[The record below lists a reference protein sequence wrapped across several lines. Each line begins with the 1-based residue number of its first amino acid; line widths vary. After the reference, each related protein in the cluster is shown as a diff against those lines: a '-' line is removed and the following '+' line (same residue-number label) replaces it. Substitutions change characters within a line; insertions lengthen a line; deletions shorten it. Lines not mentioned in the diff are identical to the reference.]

1 MDRGAGSGLEARA
14 LELRRG
20 RRLLA
25 RSLSFGVQPGS
36 YLELTGPN
44 GSGKS
49 TLLRILAGLGRLE
62 TGQVFWNGATF
73 NPQREEAHHAR
84 TLYLGHTDG
93 LKGLLSIGENLRLFA
108 ALRGIREPIDEI
120 EKGMGFYGLEHLKPI
135 VCDRLSQGQRRRAAL
150 VRLHAFP
157 AALWLL
163 DEPTT
168 ALDREGVE
176 RFFSHFRLHLE
187 RGGMALVATHQSL
200 ARWIAPAGEIALG
213 RSP

>member
-1 MDRGAGSGLEARA
+1 MSKGPSLGLEARA

-25 RSLSFGVQPGS
+25 RSLSFTVEPGN

-62 TGQVFWNGATF
+62 TGDVFWNGTAF
-73 NPQREEAHHAR
+73 NPQKEECHHAR

-93 LKGLLSIGENLRLFA
+93 LKGLLSIRENLRLFGT
-108 ALRGIREPIDEI
+108 LRGIHDPVDEI
-120 EKGMGFYGLEHLKPI
+120 EKGIGFYGLQHLKQV

-150 VRLHAFP
+150 ARLHAFP
-157 AALWLL
+157 ASLWLL

-200 ARWIAPAGEIALG
+200 ARWITPAGEIALG